1 MRWCVRLAW
10 AALALLPVACGAGQP
25 APQTARPRP
34 EGMSLTAAELDR
46 LSGLAP
52 DYVARAERA
61 EQRASE
67 AATPAA
73 ASEHHACAQLLL
85 EAARAEADRVE
96 LERALLAEEFRRDD
110 VLRELAREEYSRL
123 ARERSA
129 PLRTPESASTSPQN
143 HLRGSASR
151 ANSPEAQRM
160 AADAYIRRARLS
172 LAAARALGAQAAV
185 LAPAER
191 KIREAMSRPGDARA
205 ALEQAERAL
214 DSVRARNAP

>member
-1 MRWCVRLAW
+1 
-10 AALALLPVACGAGQP
+10 
-25 APQTARPRP
+25 
-34 EGMSLTAAELDR
+34 MSLTAAELDR
-46 LSGLAP
+46 LSALAP

-67 AATPAA
+67 AATPIA
-73 ASEHHACAQLLL
+73 ASVHHACAQLLL
-85 EAARAEADRVE
+85 EAAQAEADRVE
-96 LERALLAEEFRRDD
+96 FERALLAEEFRRDD
-110 VLRELAREEYSRL
+110 VVRELAREEYSRL
-123 ARERSA
+123 AREQSA
-129 PLRTPESASTSPQN
+129 QLRTPEPASPQD

-160 AADAYIRRARLS
+160 AADAYMRRARLS

-191 KIREAMSRPGDARA
+191 KIREAMTRPADARG

>member
-1 MRWCVRLAW
+1 MRRCVRLAW
-10 AALALLPVACGAGQP
+10 AALALSHAACGAGQP
-25 APQTARPRP
+25 SPKTARPQP

-46 LSGLAP
+46 LSALAP

-67 AATPAA
+67 AATPIA

-85 EAARAEADRVE
+85 EAAQAEADRVE
-96 LERALLAEEFRRDD
+96 FERALLAEEFRRDD
-110 VLRELAREEYSRL
+110 VVRELAREEYSRL
-123 ARERSA
+123 AREQSA
-129 PLRTPESASTSPQN
+129 QLRTPEPASPQD

-191 KIREAMSRPGDARA
+191 KIREAMTRPADARG